1 MLSVQLES
9 LDSGPFNSSFD
20 VGMHNGSVV
29 GAFEWDT
36 YGYFVGCNKLGA
48 QYHCVVHAPNV
59 GICRRFSECARVGD
73 AWSSTTFLPNSALAV
88 VMAIAFAYSSN
99 GIFCF
104 CLISGLSFRC
114 FIAGHFPFPNY
125 KIYYPGAVWWSLP
138 GPCPS
143 KNYTQW
149 TDWCKEREPGGYCDQ
164 TPTGQGNCTWTYEDA
179 GEITIDLW
187 HLRKKKMDHFYS
199 CIH

>member
-1 MLSVQLES
+1 
-9 LDSGPFNSSFD
+9 
-20 VGMHNGSVV
+20 
-29 GAFEWDT
+29 
-36 YGYFVGCNKLGA
+36 
-48 QYHCVVHAPNV
+48 
-59 GICRRFSECARVGD
+59 
-73 AWSSTTFLPNSALAV
+73 
-88 VMAIAFAYSSN
+88 MAIAFAYSSN

-187 HLRKKKMDHFYS
+187 HLRKKKIGSFLFMYTLMYVNVY
-199 CIH
+199 